1 MGERPRVLYHHRT
14 RAFDG
19 QAVHIREMLRAFEK
33 MGVPYREVALVAQ
46 GEAAESE
53 EGAGG
58 ILRKLKLPR
67 TAVECLEVLYSSKGA
82 KMLSQAAL
90 EFGPDLIYERHAL
103 HCEAGLRAAR
113 RMGVPL
119 FLEVNSPMVGEMD
132 ALGLLKFPK
141 RARRSERRVLEGAD
155 RIFVVTRV
163 LGDILEG
170 AGADPAKIVVT
181 PNGADLAAFEGA
193 AEAGREFRRAQGI
206 PESAFVMGFV
216 GFPRTWHRLDRVLDA
231 WKRLGDLARESHLL
245 IVGDGPAV
253 APLLDQARQLGF
265 EHRILVT
272 GPLPRAALKGP
283 VGAFDLA
290 LIPAINSYAS
300 PLKLLDSL
308 AAGIPTLVPDQPNL
322 HEHVRPGEHALFF
335 DPKVSDS
342 FVQSLRQ
349 ALEDVDALRNLGERG
364 RQHLLDSGMTWEA
377 NARRVCEEWKK
388 LGGGR

>member
-46 GEAAESE
+46 RGAAEPG
-53 EGAGG
+53 EGGG
-58 ILRKLKLPR
+58 GLLRKLRLPR
-67 TAVECLEVLYSSKGA
+67 AAVECLEVLYSSKGA
-82 KMLSQAAL
+82 RMLCQAAL
-90 EFGPDLIYERHAL
+90 EFEPDLVYERHAL

-119 FLEVNSPMVGEMD
+119 FLEVNSPMVGEMEG
-132 ALGLLKFPK
+132 LGLLRFPK

-155 RIFVVTRV
+155 RIFVVTQV

-170 AGADPAKIVVT
+170 AGANPDKIVVT
-181 PNGADLAAFEGA
+181 PNGADLEAFEGA
-193 AEAGREFRRAQGI
+193 AEAGREFRKAQGI
-206 PESAFVMGFV
+206 PERAFVMGFV
-216 GFPRTWHRLDRVLDA
+216 GFPRDWHRLDRVLHA
-231 WKRLGDLARESHLL
+231 WKRLGDLAKDSHLL
-245 IVGDGPAV
+245 IVGEGPAI
-253 APLLDQARQLGF
+253 APLLDQAREMGF
-265 EHRILVT
+265 EQRVRVT
-272 GPLPRAALKGP
+272 GALPRAALKGP

-290 LIPAINSYAS
+290 LIPAINPYAS

-308 AAGIPTLVPDQPNL
+308 AAGVPTLVPDQPNL

-335 DPKVSDS
+335 DPQVPDS
-342 FVQSLRQ
+342 FVQSLRE
-349 ALEDVDALRNLGERG
+349 ALEDVDALRSLGERG

-377 NARRVCEEWKK
+377 NAKRVCEEWKK
-388 LGGGR
+388 LGGG